1 MKTGA
6 GGPCGSIL
14 CGLLLGA
21 SLASPADLA
30 EIKSRGT
37 LRVIA
42 AADEAPETF
51 SFTAGP
57 NPGFDRELVEG
68 FAKLHGLRVEPVKAK
83 AYADR
88 IPLLGR
94 GEGDLIV
101 AIFDTEDRRKLVDF
115 TLEVM
120 PTHNVAVT
128 LSSRPAVGSVAELAA
143 LRVGAIRGTK
153 PADETIEA
161 GVPASA
167 LRLFATQEEMTIAL
181 RAGTVDAVVLPIS
194 ELVVISRDAK
204 TLVAGITVGP
214 RGKIAWAVRKQDPA
228 LRAALD
234 DYLGNVRRSPS
245 WSRLIVK
252 YFGDQAL
259 QVLGKEH

>member
-1 MKTGA
+1 MRPA
-6 GGPCGSIL
+6 
-14 CGLLLGA
+14 A
-21 SLASPADLA
+21 WAVAALALVACSAPAADLA
-30 EIKSRGT
+30 EIKSRGA

-51 SFTAGP
+51 SFTGGP

-68 FAKLHGLRVEPVKAK
+68 FAKLHGLRLEPVKAK
-83 AYADR
+83 AYTDR

-94 GEGDLIV
+94 GEGDVVV

-115 TLEVM
+115 TVEVM

-128 LSSRPAVGSVAELAA
+128 LDSRPAVRSVTELAA

-153 PADETIEA
+153 PADETVEA

-167 LRLFATQEEMTIAL
+167 LRLFSTQEEMTTAL
-181 RAGTVDAVVLPIS
+181 RAGSVDAVVLPIS

-204 TLVAGITVGP
+204 SLVAGVTVGP
-214 RGKIAWAVRKQDPA
+214 RGKIAWAVRKQDA
-228 LRAALD
+228 SLRAALD

-259 QVLGKEH
+259 QVLGKDSREK